1 MKLPVAVFLI
11 VMWFVGGFKAVVLL
25 VIAGVI
31 TIFVSFV
38 AKVFFGIDIFPK
50 RGG

>member
-1 MKLPVAVFLI
+1 MKLPVAVFLVI
-11 VMWFVGGFKAVVLL
+11 LYLVGGLKAVVLM
-25 VIAGVI
+25 VIAAFI
-31 TIFVSFV
+31 MILVSFV